1 MTTAERNSLQI
12 YALQELIV
20 NTRAFLQKNTI
31 VPGNAAGTNFGVAD
45 YAIDVEDG
53 YIRRPGSILGKYKMH
68 LGLKYKIKNPNQ
80 LPNGFRFKA
89 VYLPVQQSNT
99 NFVTVTLPNSGEGTN
114 LMITTQLT
122 GCSVIIDRNG
132 NSVNVAHIQ
141 PNGETGI
148 QLQNRL
154 TTLGHNVF
162 GAIDYPNDRAIVI
175 GTRSKSVW
183 NFFAQVQDANF
194 NVRRVKILQ
203 F

>member
-1 MTTAERNSLQI
+1 MTTAERNLVQI
-12 YALQELIV
+12 YALQELV
-20 NTRAFLQKNTI
+20 SNTRSFLQKNTL
-31 VPGNAAGTNFGVAD
+31 VPGNAAGSTFGVAD

-68 LGLKYKIKNPNQ
+68 LGLKYKIKRPNE
-80 LPNGFRFKA
+80 LPNGYRFKA
-89 VYLPVQQSNT
+89 IYLPVQPSNS
-99 NFVTVTLPNSGEGTN
+99 NFITSTLPDYGEGTN

-141 PNGETGI
+141 PKGETGI

-154 TTLGHNVF
+154 IGLGHNVF

-175 GTRSKSVW
+175 GARSKNGW
-183 NFFAQVQDANF
+183 NFFAQVQDPNF
-194 NVRRVKILQ
+194 NVRSAKLLQ